1 MDAVILAAGLG
12 SRLRPLTSNVP
23 KAMVKYKQKEII
35 SYQIE
40 NLQDLKI
47 KKIIVITGYHSDIL
61 TKFIKNNFDNIT
73 IVNNDAFHDTNSAFS
88 FTYATNQISSDSYIH
103 LNCDILFSKDILSN
117 LIDCSYL
124 NAICV
129 RDDLILTDAM
139 ENIKVNESNKI
150 VNMSLKNDDKS
161 QFKGYGLA
169 KLSKKALNNNLKLF
183 NSMKGTIR
191 KKENYFGL
199 IRNNLENDDY
209 YIVKSDKYNLAEIN
223 SSKDLNVC
231 SFQSDL

>member
-23 KAMVKYKQKEII
+23 KAMVKYKQKKII